1 VPSCSTAS
9 NALTWTTSTGFG
21 CNSIAGAGTTVNI
34 TPAVRLTLTQGTS
47 VTTSDVTGAPSLF
60 LEPYGG
66 GYQIQIYD
74 GVSAWSTI
82 PVAASTYSLPA
93 TQTQTCTLASS
104 VNVTACTD
112 TSQMTVG
119 EQVTG
124 TNIPGS
130 TTIAAIPTSTTLTL
144 SAAATGSGA
153 TSLTFKLPPS
163 TNYDVYVQNNSG
175 VPRMIWSAAWSNDI
189 LPPTRVLQNGI
200 LVQSGVTTN
209 RLLGSVRVSST
220 AGVLVDSTAIC
231 RCLSNIYNKVPRT
244 LVLKEASST
253 WNYSAAAWA
262 LVNNSGPDTIG
273 VLFSMADF
281 IDVNINAMWSNSAA
295 TGANAWVG
303 VGVDSTSS
311 PSSTLTNCNGSNA
324 SGITSTC
331 IAEYLGSPGVGYHT
345 FSFLQFGAGANT
357 QTWYGN
363 LGISDRV
370 QSGITGMVLN

>member
-1 VPSCSTAS
+1 MDD
-9 NALTWTTSTGFG
+9 NTGFG

-163 TNYDVYVQNNSG
+163 TNYDIYAQNNGG
-175 VPRMIWSAAWSNDI
+175 VPKMVWSAAWSTDTT
-189 LPPTRVLQNGI
+189 PPTRALQNGI
-200 LVQSGVTTN
+200 WVQSGTTTN
-209 RLLGSVRVSST
+209 RLLGSVRTTTIAGQLEDSRTKSYVSNLYNAQPRPLKVAETTDSWPYTSLGWRQANGST
-220 AGVLVDSTAIC
+220 ANQVD
-231 RCLSNIYNKVPRT
+231 
-244 LVLKEASST
+244 
-253 WNYSAAAWA
+253 
-262 LVNNSGPDTIG
+262 
-273 VLFSMADF
+273 VLFT
-281 IDVNINAMWSNSAA
+281 VAA
-295 TGANAWVG
+295 PIFLSTRHMFSVSTGTATNAWTG
-303 VGVDSTSS
+303 IGVDSTSV
-311 PSSTLTNCNGSNA
+311 SSNTLSIGGSTGAAGSIVNLA
-324 SGITSTC
+324 
-331 IAEYLGSPGVGYHT
+331 AEYAGSPGMGRHYFPWLEYGAANAT
-345 FSFLQFGAGANT
+345 FYGDAGTNGDGRA
-357 QTWYGN
+357 
-363 LGISDRV
+363 
-370 QSGITGMVLN
+370 QSGLIGAVAN